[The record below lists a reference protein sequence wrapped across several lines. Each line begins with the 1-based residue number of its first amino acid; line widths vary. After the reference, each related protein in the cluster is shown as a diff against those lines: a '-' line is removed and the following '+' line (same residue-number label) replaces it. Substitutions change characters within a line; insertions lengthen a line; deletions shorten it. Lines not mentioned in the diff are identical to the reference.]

1 MNNIYEK
8 FSKEISANLENYRKF
23 YGCFN
28 QDNFDSE
35 YQKINQLFVKEPNLY
50 LINVYYYLKNI
61 QFYNYSKLEVIND
74 DIMKKLLEFLKNKN
88 KNEKAINIVYN
99 IITTYYKF
107 LFNNLDNQK
116 ELFSALYS
124 LNKSDYICN
133 LLNLENYIKNKLIDS
148 FDKINNYKSFILI
161 KKIDKQ
167 KKDSKEN
174 SNKNDILKI
183 IINKVCN
190 KKLLFTNFFS
200 QIYARAIF
208 SKDMN
213 KSFFDN
219 LYQKIYDIINK
230 SLLSPSNESIIDFSI
245 LDLCHILSYFLDY
258 FHEKIPFKKSTN
270 FLKSNFL
277 IFEKL
282 Y

>member
-74 DIMKKLLEFLKNKN
+74 DIRKKLLEFLKNKN

-99 IITTYYKF
+99 IITTHYKF

-133 LLNLENYIKNKLIDS
+133 LLNLENYIKNKLINS
-148 FDKINNYKSFILI
+148 FDKINNYKSFILT

-167 KKDSKEN
+167 KKDSKVITISSLISNYNNNINFTPFFKIFFKEN

-190 KKLLFTNFFS
+190 KKLLFTTF
-200 QIYARAIF
+200 
-208 SKDMN
+208 
-213 KSFFDN
+213 
-219 LYQKIYDIINK
+219 
-230 SLLSPSNESIIDFSI
+230 
-245 LDLCHILSYFLDY
+245 
-258 FHEKIPFKKSTN
+258 
-270 FLKSNFL
+270 FLKFML
-277 IFEKL
+277 E
-282 Y
+282 